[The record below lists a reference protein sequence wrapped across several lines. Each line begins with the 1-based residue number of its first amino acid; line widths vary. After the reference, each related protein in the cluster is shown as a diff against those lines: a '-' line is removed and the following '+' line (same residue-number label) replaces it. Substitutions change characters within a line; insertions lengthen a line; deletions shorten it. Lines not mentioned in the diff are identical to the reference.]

1 MDFLHSYKDLS
12 RIAPALQT
20 FDFPVARQSG
30 HICESMGDTRKMMP
44 MKRGDST
51 RSVHGGRKEGAGPLS
66 PPIVQ
71 TSTFAF
77 ASHEAML
84 EAFEARE
91 RGAVY
96 TRYTNPTLEECER
109 RLAELEGTEDAWVF
123 GSGMAAITSAVL
135 SQVSAGDRVLA
146 QREVYGGTYEFFAA
160 IAPRLGLTIDWY
172 DVGDEAGFQ
181 TGLANK
187 PKLIYIESPTNPLL
201 RCADLEACAAA
212 AKKVGAV
219 TVVDS
224 TFATPLNLRPHAFGI
239 DLVVHSATKYMAGHS
254 DLIAGCVMGDADRL
268 KEVWRYRKLFGGILD
283 PHAAYLL
290 ERSLR
295 TLAVRVK
302 QHNRNAEA
310 VAGFLEGQTGVAE
323 VYYPG
328 LASHPDHAIARRQMT
343 GSGGMVTVTL
353 DTDLAGTIR
362 FVEALELFRLA
373 ASLGGVESLVSI
385 PATSSHFG
393 LSAEER
399 AATGVPDG
407 MARLSVG
414 IEDAE
419 DLISDLKNALAQAR
433 AGSLAGS
440 SAAESR

>member
-1 MDFLHSYKDLS
+1 
-12 RIAPALQT
+12 
-20 FDFPVARQSG
+20 
-30 HICESMGDTRKMMP
+30 
-44 MKRGDST
+44 MKRGNST
-51 RSVHGGRKEGAGPLS
+51 RSVHGGRKEGEGPLS
-66 PPIVQ
+66 PPILQ
-71 TSTFAF
+71 TSTFEF
-77 ASHEAML
+77 ANHEAML

-109 RLAELEGTEDAWVF
+109 RLADLEGTEDAWVF
-123 GSGMAAITSAVL
+123 GSGMAAITSTVL

-146 QREVYGGTYEFFAA
+146 QRELYGGTFEFFQG
-160 IAPRLGLTIDWY
+160 IAPRLGLTVDWF
-172 DVGDEAGFQ
+172 DVGDRRSFE
-181 TGLANK
+181 TGISHN
-187 PKLIYIESPTNPLL
+187 PKLVYIESPTNPLL
-201 RCADLEACAAA
+201 RCADLEAYAVA
-212 AKKVGAV
+212 AKSVGAV

-224 TFATPLNLRPHAFGI
+224 TFATPLNLKPRDHGI

-254 DLIAGCVMGDADRL
+254 DLIAGCTMGDADRL

-295 TLAVRVK
+295 TLAVRVD

-310 VAGFLEGQTGVAE
+310 VARFLEGQPGIKK
-323 VYYPG
+323 VYWPG
-328 LASHPDHAIARRQMT
+328 LESHPDHEIARRQMT
-343 GSGGMVTVTL
+343 GFGGMVSVVL

-362 FVEALELFRLA
+362 FVEALAIFRLA

-399 AATGVPDG
+399 VATGVPDG

-414 IEDAE
+414 IEDAD
-419 DLISDLKNALAQAR
+419 DLISDLKQALNR
-433 AGSLAGS
+433 AKIGSLAPTG
-440 SAAESR
+440 AAEGR